1 MEDRDAACIVR
12 WRNNP
17 DIKKWF
23 FNQMLLTVES
33 HLNWFRS
40 EEKQKRYD
48 YIICDAV
55 NGKQI
60 GTINFSN
67 IADNEAEIGK
77 LIGEKDYVGKGY
89 AKEATYLWL
98 YFGFN
103 TLGFSKI
110 IAKTMHDNIDNIKLN
125 EKFGFL
131 IEKEDAIVYN
141 NKTYNIMIMSL
152 NKEDF
157 KCL

>member
-12 WRNNP
+12 WRNDP

-23 FNQMLLTVES
+23 FNQMLLTVEN
-33 HLNWFRS
+33 HLNWFHS
-40 EEKQKRYD
+40 EEKQRRYD

-60 GTINFSN
+60 GTVNFSN

-89 AKEATYLWL
+89 AKEASYLWL
-98 YFGFN
+98 YFGFHI
-103 TLGFSKI
+103 LGFSKVM
-110 IAKTMHDNIDNIKLN
+110 AKTMRDNIGNIKLN
-125 EKFGFL
+125 EKLGFF
-131 IEKEDAIVYN
+131 IEREDIVIYD
-141 NKTYNIMIMSL
+141 NKPYNIIIMSL
-152 NKEDF
+152 KKEDF